1 MTSMFYCR
9 FKPPTPRNPNPIV
22 AQPYFLKIYQ
32 SFFFHRFLVTLL
44 CFGLNNFHFFNK
56 SIFTLK
62 YPIVLS
68 IIFTRNIA
76 TYFVSVSNQK
86 HLPLSDEQLDY
97 TSYTT
102 NILKCYSIQIKF
114 STNIQPNDKPN
125 SWLI

>member
-1 MTSMFYCR
+1 MFYCR
-9 FKPPTPRNPNPIV
+9 VKPPTPHNPTTIV
-22 AQPYFLKIYQ
+22 AHGSSLLSQNLPIIFIG
-32 SFFFHRFLVTLL
+32 FLVTLL

-68 IIFTRNIA
+68 IFFTRNIA

-86 HLPLSDEQLDY
+86 HWPLSDEQLDY

-102 NILKCYSIQIKF
+102 NILKCYSIKIKF